1 MRVALIKDGRIDIVA
16 EVEESRLVELRD
28 RWLLRYDAVEPV
40 AEEEIGGVAPGAR
53 FDGTLPRGRRFE
65 RDLEAERAAEPRRA
79 TLVEGIV
86 HRTVVIDES
95 EAERILSTRS
105 KTFPMYFRLAGG
117 ARQAAMIED
126 EEELEELR
134 SAARSG
140 RSGRP

>member
-86 HRTVVIDES
+86 HRTTVIDES

-105 KTFPMYFRLAGG
+105 RTFPMHFRLAGG
-117 ARQAAMIED
+117 VRGIAAVIED
-126 EEELEELR
+126 EDELEELR
-134 SAARSG
+134 TAVRARG
-140 RSGRP
+140 L